1 MLEQAVMHGR
11 SYSSSM
17 RVNSPAKQAVLVYL
31 ATTTKKAM
39 DCHPSHY
46 SPTLYFFNFMF
57 IFVTFFTRDTDFSV
71 TGEATGL
78 LLRGGGG
85 QNGWALKNRPKFP

>member
-17 RVNSPAKQAVLVYL
+17 RVNSPAKQAILVYL
-31 ATTTKKAM
+31 ATTTK
-39 DCHPSHY
+39 DCHPFHY

-57 IFVTFFTRDTDFSV
+57 IFVTFSTRDTDFSV

-78 LLRGGGG
+78 LLRGD
-85 QNGWALKNRPKFP
+85 QNGWALKNQPKFP